1 MLVLRSAT
9 HLVVC
14 RGYNIVV
21 DIIIE
26 NAKAELNGYTIMN
39 CELCDKRYLRVHIS
53 GDR

>member
-9 HLVVC
+9 RLIYVS
-14 RGYNIVV
+14 RILI

-26 NAKAELNGYTIMN
+26 NAKAELNRYTIMN
-39 CELCDKRYLRVHIS
+39 CELYDKRYSHVI